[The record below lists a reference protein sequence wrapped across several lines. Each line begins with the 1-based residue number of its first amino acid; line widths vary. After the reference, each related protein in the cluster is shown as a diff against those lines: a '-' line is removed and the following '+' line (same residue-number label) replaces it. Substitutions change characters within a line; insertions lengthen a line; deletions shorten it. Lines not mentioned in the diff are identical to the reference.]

1 MKIAMFTDAYFPRI
15 NGVAV
20 SVHSYAHELSR
31 LGHHVCVVCLEYT
44 EEQQKSTFFDEKTG
58 DESLPFKIIRIP
70 QAWEKSQRKTA
81 WSNSTN
87 GIS

>member
-44 EEQQKSTFFDEKTG
+44 EEQQKST
-58 DESLPFKIIRIP
+58 
-70 QAWEKSQRKTA
+70 
-81 WSNSTN
+81 
-87 GIS
+87 